1 MMIAN
6 MEISISKNGL
16 IEEVQKDF
24 SEFFPY
30 LRLNF
35 LPKGKLSATPKTL
48 HKGLITRSLLKFGDL
63 NSNLP
68 AGMVDLSDATTV
80 TEVEDIFRNRFG
92 INVQVL
98 RKSGNIWMEAS
109 MTGNWSLAQQNEHG
123 REISAVK

>member
-1 MMIAN
+1 M
-6 MEISISKNGL
+6 
-16 IEEVQKDF
+16 
-24 SEFFPY
+24 
-30 LRLNF
+30 
-35 LPKGKLSATPKTL
+35 PKGKLSATPKTL